1 MSPLH
6 PLQASR
12 FKVGHFENESKS
24 VVHKILFNEMAVLKL
39 LPVKLSYPFLSYPF
53 LHRQFG
59 PAR

>member
-1 MSPLH
+1 
-6 PLQASR
+6 
-12 FKVGHFENESKS
+12 
-24 VVHKILFNEMAVLKL
+24 VHKILFNEMAVLKL